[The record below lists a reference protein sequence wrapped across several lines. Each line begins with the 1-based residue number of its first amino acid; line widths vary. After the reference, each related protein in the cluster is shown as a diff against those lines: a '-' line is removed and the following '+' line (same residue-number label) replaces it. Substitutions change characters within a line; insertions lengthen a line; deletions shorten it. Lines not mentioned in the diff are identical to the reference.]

1 MGLAEPNEPML
12 TKPLAYM
19 HDWTFGERKTEENK
33 EGSKCGVG
41 DDKTKL
47 SMWAGKE
54 MGALNYCIV
63 LNEDIQK
70 TAK

>member
-1 MGLAEPNEPML
+1 
-12 TKPLAYM
+12 M
-19 HDWTFGERKTEENK
+19 HDWTFGEKKTEENK